1 MCISAPVSFVASAVL
16 FGAGV
21 YALKQVKEKRQY
33 VFASLPLLFSV
44 QQFSE
49 GIIWLSSDYNFFAS
63 WQQPFIY
70 VFLSFAEVIW
80 PAAVPISIM
89 LLEKQSLRKNLLIS
103 LSSLGLMFSVYI
115 VHCLIN
121 YEFGIELR
129 RNHIFYTQS
138 FPDTFKTICGVVYVV
153 NCALSPFLSSHKPIR
168 LLGLVVFA
176 SFLVT
181 ECLFSDVLISVWCLF
196 AALGSLTIVWTLKQ
210 MNNEDK
216 RLGKVL

>member
-49 GIIWLSSDYNFFAS
+49 GIIWLSSDYNFFES

-80 PAAVPISIM
+80 PAF
-89 LLEKQSLRKNLLIS
+89 EK
-103 LSSLGLMFSVYI
+103 
-115 VHCLIN
+115 
-121 YEFGIELR
+121 
-129 RNHIFYTQS
+129 
-138 FPDTFKTICGVVYVV
+138 
-153 NCALSPFLSSHKPIR
+153 
-168 LLGLVVFA
+168 FA
-176 SFLVT
+176 QQF
-181 ECLFSDVLISVWCLF
+181 
-196 AALGSLTIVWTLKQ
+196 
-210 MNNEDK
+210 
-216 RLGKVL
+216 R